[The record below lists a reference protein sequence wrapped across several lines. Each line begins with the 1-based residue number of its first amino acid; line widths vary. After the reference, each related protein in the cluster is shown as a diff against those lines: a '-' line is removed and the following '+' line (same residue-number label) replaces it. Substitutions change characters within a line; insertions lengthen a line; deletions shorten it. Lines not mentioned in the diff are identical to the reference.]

1 MQRSF
6 ANSTT
11 LRARAIKEIDVICEK
26 LIFVILSL
34 LANLVWPAAYMNL
47 VSHRLA
53 SYLLAVAVPTPSA
66 RLRCKTPRLRERRAQ
81 QRQKRTRRN
90 LISIQ

>member
-26 LIFVILSL
+26 LIFVIL
-34 LANLVWPAAYMNL
+34 
-47 VSHRLA
+47 
-53 SYLLAVAVPTPSA
+53 
-66 RLRCKTPRLRERRAQ
+66 
-81 QRQKRTRRN
+81 
-90 LISIQ
+90 